1 MTSLFYLQKLCS
13 VELCFAFT
21 HLNDDYRLI
30 YKNPK
35 LEHELLTDND
45 GINHLLTLVPR
56 RVVQKDC
63 H

>member
-1 MTSLFYLQKLCS
+1 M
-13 VELCFAFT
+13 ELCFAFT

-30 YKNPK
+30 YKNSK
-35 LEHELLTDND
+35 LDHELLTGND

-56 RVVQKDC
+56 KVVQKDW